1 MVFEIEK
8 LYHGFK
14 LVDEQQIE
22 EMNSIGRVFEHV
34 KSGARLVSIYNDDNN
49 KVFSVNFRTPPNDD
63 TGLPHILEHSVLCGS
78 RKFPIKDPFVELV
91 KGSLNTFLNA
101 MTFSDKTMYPV
112 ASCNDKDFLNLVDV
126 YMDAV
131 YYPNIYTKSEIFKQ
145 EGWHYDLNN
154 VEEDITIKGVVYNE
168 MKGAFSSPEQVLFRK
183 IQQSLFPDTP
193 YSYES
198 GGDPD
203 YIPNL
208 TNEQFLDFH
217 KKYYHPSNSY
227 IYLYGDSNVDEML
240 QWLDN
245 NYLNDFDCIDIDSHI
260 PYQNAFDELKEQ
272 VEYYPISSN
281 ESEDNKTYLSYNI
294 VVGNATNKIDYR
306 SFEILEYVL
315 LEAPGA
321 PLKKALIDAGIGK
334 DVFGSY
340 DNSLLQPTFS
350 IVAKNSDIS
359 KKDEFVAIIKN
370 TLNEIVKKGIDK
382 RKIEAAINYFE
393 FKIREAD
400 YGRYPKGIIYAM
412 MCMDSWL
419 YDQDPF
425 MHLKY
430 NETFEILKKGLE
442 TDFYEKII
450 KEHLLENNHA
460 TLLTVEPRKGLIAKR
475 EKELEEELSKY
486 KKSLSNYEINEL
498 VKHTINLD
506 EYQSEHE
513 SKEDLEK
520 IPLLKLEDIKK
531 LPEKLPLEE
540 KEINNIKVLTHP
552 AFTNNIAYIKL
563 LFDTKKIPEELIP
576 YIGLVTS
583 VLKKMDTDNYEYSE
597 LSNVININTGG
608 ISFNVFVYGQNNE
621 PDVFLPKLEVYG
633 KCFYEK
639 IPQLFEL
646 FNEIMFNT
654 NVSDEN
660 RLLQII
666 SETKSRIQMVLTSS
680 GHIAA
685 ASRAESY
692 FANTGLYKEL
702 TSGVSFYHFLDNL
715 ENNFDAMAN
724 EIRANMNKII
734 KYVFKPE
741 NLIVS
746 ITAEKEAY
754 GLFNE
759 EVKKFI
765 DKMDNSILEFDDVK
779 FKHNKNNEGLLTSD
793 KIQYVAKAGNF
804 ITKGYKYTGSL
815 KVLQTITSLDYLW
828 NNVRVK
834 GGAYGCMNSFS
845 RNGNV
850 YFTSYRDPNLKKTL
864 DTYDNIYSYLSTFDT
879 DDREMNKY
887 IIGTISNFDRPL
899 TPSSKGNKALSAYI
913 SNISYEDFVKERE
926 EVLNTTKEDIRKNAD
941 LVKSVLKQNNICVV
955 GNENELEKNKEIF
968 NELINLFN

>member
-442 TDFYEKII
+442 TDFYEKLI

-486 KKSLSNYEINEL
+486 KKSLSNDEINEL

-552 AFTNNIAYIKL
+552 TFTNNIAYIKL

-583 VLKKMDTDNYEYSE
+583 VLKKMDTNNYEYSE

-646 FNEIMFNT
+646 FSEIMFNT

-765 DKMDNSILEFDDVK
+765 GKMDNSILELDDVN